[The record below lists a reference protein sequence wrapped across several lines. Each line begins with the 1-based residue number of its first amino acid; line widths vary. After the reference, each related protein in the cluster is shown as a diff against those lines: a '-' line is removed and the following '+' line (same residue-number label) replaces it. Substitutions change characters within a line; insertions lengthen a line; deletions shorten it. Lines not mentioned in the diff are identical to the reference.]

1 MEDNKSP
8 LIKHIEE
15 IISKLNDEHKKFVE
29 KCQQTGRAYYE
40 LDNL

>member
-8 LIKHIEE
+8 LIKRIEE
-15 IISKLNDEHKKFVE
+15 IIAKLNDEHKKFVE

-40 LDNL
+40 LADL

>member
-8 LIKHIEE
+8 LIKRIEE
-15 IISKLNDEHKKFVE
+15 IIAKLNDEHKKFVE
-29 KCQQTGRAYYE
+29 ECQQTGRAYYE

>member
-1 MEDNKSP
+1 MENNKSP

-15 IISKLNDEHKKFVE
+15 IIEKLNDEHKKFVE

>member
-1 MEDNKSP
+1 MEKNKSP

-15 IISKLNDEHKKFVE
+15 IIEKLNDEHKKFVE
-29 KCQQTGRAYYE
+29 KCKQTGRAYYE

>member
-1 MEDNKSP
+1 MEKNKSP
-8 LIKHIEE
+8 LVKHIEE
-15 IISKLNDEHKKFVE
+15 IIEKLNDEHKKFVE